1 MSLTR
6 RRFLASTTL
15 AVATTTAGSLPFAG
29 VATAGVVLSAG
40 ARANVEALV
49 ETLGHLPTLV
59 QSSEARASGEA
70 LAASFSVEDRE
81 WCTSVHGLVRDL
93 DGSMA
98 PGWFAAQTEEKRLD
112 VLRQRLRDTSD
123 AEDRVS
129 VAGRTAAVICLAASR
144 FYPQGGAAAVPTVV
158 ALT

>member
-1 MSLTR
+1 
-6 RRFLASTTL
+6 
-15 AVATTTAGSLPFAG
+15 
-29 VATAGVVLSAG
+29 
-40 ARANVEALV
+40 
-49 ETLGHLPTLV
+49 
-59 QSSEARASGEA
+59 
-70 LAASFSVEDRE
+70 
-81 WCTSVHGLVRDL
+81 
-93 DGSMA
+93 MA